1 MDAINAFGEFVEV
14 LFTTGLLTSPLVF
27 ALLTGTAVVLVWIAV
42 APSVATATREGRLE
56 GYLQGRDII
65 EDEEMRRSFWKRA
78 VVPTFEKLFDALSSL
93 SPVKDVERVETL
105 LVHAG
110 SPANLTAPDVLGIQI
125 LIALALPGL
134 FLGMMRV
141 LGRLSTTPNLVL
153 IRNGLILAFLGYIL
167 PRMWLRNR
175 ASQRKREILRN
186 FSDALDLLSVSVDAG
201 LGFDSAMVRVTE
213 RWDNALTEE
222 FHRVVVEMRVGTP
235 RNLALQ
241 RMAKRTGVQDVE
253 TFVGVLIQSSELG
266 VSIAQTLHTQAAQV
280 RLRRRQRA
288 EELARQASVK
298 MVFALVFFV
307 FPALLVVL
315 LGPGIPRIFEALGGS
330 LGG

>member
-1 MDAINAFGEFVEV
+1 MDVINAFGEIIEM
-14 LFTTGLLTSPLVF
+14 LFTTGVLTSPLTF
-27 ALLTGTAVVLVWIAV
+27 AALTGTAVVLVWVAV
-42 APSVATATREGRLE
+42 APSASTAAREGRLE

-65 EDEEMRRSFWKRA
+65 EDEEMQRSFWKRA
-78 VVPTFEKLFDALSSL
+78 VLPAIEKVFNALSSL
-93 SPVKDVERVETL
+93 SPVKDVQRLETW

-125 LIALALPGL
+125 LASVALPGAYMIMMWL
-134 FLGMMRV
+134 LDLWPSTAPLTLG
-141 LGRLSTTPNLVL
+141 
-153 IRNGLILAFLGYIL
+153 RNGLILAGLGYML
-167 PRMWLRNR
+167 PRVWLRNR
-175 ASQRKREILRN
+175 ANQRKREILRT

-201 LGFDSAMVRVTE
+201 LAFDSALVRVTE
-213 RWDNALTEE
+213 RWDNALTQE

-241 RMAKRTGVQDVE
+241 RMARRTGVQDVE
-253 TFVGVLIQSSELG
+253 TFVGILIQSSELG
-266 VSIAQTLHTQAAQV
+266 VSIAQTLHSQAAQV

-315 LGPGIPRIFEALGGS
+315 LGPGIPRIFEALGPS